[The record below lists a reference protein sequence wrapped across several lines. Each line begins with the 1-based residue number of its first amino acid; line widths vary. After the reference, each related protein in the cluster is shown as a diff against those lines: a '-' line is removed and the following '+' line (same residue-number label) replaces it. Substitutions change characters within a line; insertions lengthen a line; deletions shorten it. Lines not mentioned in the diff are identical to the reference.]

1 MPIRADP
8 MGWGPTGALRGAEI
22 ARGIV
27 VLKRSAQE
35 ALGLLILRLALG
47 GMMLTHGWPK
57 LGRLMETPEKF
68 ADPIGLGPEI
78 TLALAVL
85 SEFVCALLIMAGA
98 WTRLA
103 CIPFVMT
110 MLVAAFVVHGD
121 DPFKKQEL
129 ALLYGAGAL
138 ALGLIGAGRFSV
150 DAWLQARKNTDDSAE
165 VSGV

>member
-1 MPIRADP
+1 MI
-8 MGWGPTGALRGAEI
+8 GKLRF
-22 ARGIV
+22 
-27 VLKRSAQE
+27 
-35 ALGLLILRLALG
+35 
-47 GMMLTHGWPK
+47 
-57 LGRLMETPEKF
+57 ETPT
-68 ADPIGLGPEI
+68 

-103 CIPFVMT
+103 CIPFVVT

-150 DAWLQARKNTDDSAE
+150 DAWLQVRKHRGEPSEESRA
-165 VSGV
+165 